1 MEAEEGVDVEPDVEA
16 AEVEAMAEVCAA
28 CVLLRPWAAA
38 VLSCVPPSNSGRDL
52 ANILT

>member
-1 MEAEEGVDVEPDVEA
+1 MEAEEGVEVEPEVEA

-28 CVLLRPWAAA
+28 GVLLRPWVAA
-38 VLSCVPPSNSGRDL
+38 VLSCVPPSDSGGDL